1 MCMHFFDYLVDD
13 GIIIMYVFMSAKT
26 ILFYFHLAL
35 VVGSVVLSNNTYMCC
50 AEYCNKHL

>member
-13 GIIIMYVFMSAKT
+13 GIIIMYVFMYAKT